1 VLFGFGRRDVAD
13 RLEESPAVEP
23 VYPFQRRELH
33 GLERAP
39 RATPMDNLCFVE
51 AVDRLGESIVIGVA
65 DAADGWL
72 DAGLGEALGVFDR
85 DVLAAP
91 DALLFVKRRYGSG

>member
-1 VLFGFGRRDVAD
+1 M
-13 RLEESPAVEP
+13 VEP
-23 VYPFQRRELH
+23 VYPFQGRELH
-33 GLERAP
+33 RFERAP
-39 RATPMDNLCFVE
+39 RAATMNDLCFVE

-91 DALLFVKRRYGSG
+91 DALLFVKRRFGSG

>member
-1 VLFGFGRRDVAD
+1 MDHL
-13 RLEESPAVEP
+13 
-23 VYPFQRRELH
+23 
-33 GLERAP
+33 GLEQ
-39 RATPMDNLCFVE
+39 T
-51 AVDRLGESIVIGVA
+51 VDRLGERVVVRVA